1 MQYLM
6 ISMLYVKPFSQS
18 TTFPHW
24 SENTFI
30 FLHLMQWRETYVTAF
45 PVRLQFVQ
53 MSLLAR
59 EPEN

>member
-6 ISMLYVKPFSQS
+6 ISMLYVKPSQS
-18 TTFPHW
+18 TALPHW
-24 SENTFI
+24 SENILI
-30 FLHLMQWRETYVTAF
+30 FLHLMQWREIYVTAF